1 LALREAGI
9 GSGSEFAPKLSLL
22 RGFSLRHRD
31 KDLALQPAGER
42 LVAFLAVQSQ
52 PVQRIFVAGTLW
64 IDASEERANASLR
77 TTLWRLGRIGGEL
90 VRVNGQ
96 TLALAPSVRVDLREA
111 QQRARCLIDHPE
123 EHCRR
128 DIELLGS
135 RGELLPD
142 YYDDWVLIERE
153 RFRELRVRALESLSR
168 SLTNVGN
175 YALAAEAA
183 LAAVACEPLRESAHR
198 ALMIA
203 YIEEGNRAD
212 ALRQYDLFR
221 DQLRRSLDIAPSERM
236 EMLAASVRHRDR
248 ARPAAAR
255 AEARP

>member
-1 LALREAGI
+1 
-9 GSGSEFAPKLSLL
+9 LL
-22 RGFSLRHRD
+22 RGFSLQHRRQEV
-31 KDLALQPAGER
+31 DLPHAGER

-77 TTLWRLGRIGGEL
+77 TTLWRLGRVGGEL

-96 TLALAPSVRVDLREA
+96 TLSLAPSVRVDLREA
-111 QQRARCLIDHPE
+111 QLRARCLIDHPE
-123 EHCRR
+123 EHCAR

-135 RGELLPD
+135 RGDLLPD

-175 YALAAEAA
+175 YGLAAEAA

-198 ALMIA
+198 ALMTA
-203 YIEEGNRAD
+203 YLEEGNRAD

-221 DQLRRSLDIAPSERM
+221 DQLRRSLDIDPSERM
-236 EMLAASVRHRDR
+236 EMLVACVRRRDL
-248 ARPAAAR
+248 PAAR
-255 AEARP
+255 GGSRP